1 MEFKEIVKAIAFMS
15 VGYMAAMLAGMHAM
29 TKLSKSFDKQ
39 LDDNNNKILAL
50 MRNFYGIEKA
60 KK

>member
-1 MEFKEIVKAIAFMS
+1 MEFKEIVKMIAFMF
-15 VGYMAAMLAGMHAM
+15 VGYTAAMLAGMQAM

-39 LDDNNNKILAL
+39 LEDNNNKIMGLI
-50 MRNFYGIEKA
+50 RNFYGIEKC